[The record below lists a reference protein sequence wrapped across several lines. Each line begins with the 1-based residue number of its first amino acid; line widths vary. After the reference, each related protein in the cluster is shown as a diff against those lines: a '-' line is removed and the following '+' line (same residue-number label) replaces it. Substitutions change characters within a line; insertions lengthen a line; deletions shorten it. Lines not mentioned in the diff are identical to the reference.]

1 MQKPLFSILA
11 LLLSLGTIAQ
21 DMKDTQIETI
31 QVSERVYMLTGR
43 GGNIGIY
50 KGDEYTLMIDDQF
63 APLSGKIK
71 AAIDEITDTPIRFL
85 VNTHMHGDHTGGNA
99 NFNTSETTLVAH
111 ANVRKSLKALGKGA
125 KKFPELTFSDDI
137 TLYEG
142 DETIMIFHVHKAHT
156 DGDAMIYF
164 VTDNVLHMGDTY
176 FSQGYPYI
184 DLKSGGSVD
193 GYIAAHEKALMLI
206 NDDTKIIPGHGQLST
221 KADLQQYTAMLKD
234 LRARV
239 QTHLDQ
245 DQTLEQVQT
254 NTQIDEKYNARFGQG
269 WITGE
274 KIRATFYN
282 SLKLE
287 KR

>member
-1 MQKPLFSILA
+1 MKKPLFSILA
-11 LLLSLGTIAQ
+11 LLLALVSFAQ
-21 DMKDTQIETI
+21 DMQDTQIETI
-31 QVSERVYMLTGR
+31 QVSDHVYMLTGR

-50 KGDEYTLMIDDQF
+50 KGAEYTLMIDDQF
-63 APLSGKIK
+63 APLSSKIK
-71 AAIDEITDTPIRFL
+71 AAISKITDTPIRFL

-99 NFNTSETTLVAH
+99 NFNTTETTLVAH
-111 ANVRKSLKALGKGA
+111 ANVRKSLKAQGKEA
-125 KKFPELTFSDDI
+125 EKFPELTFSDDI

-193 GYIAAHEKALMLI
+193 GYIGAHEKALMLI
-206 NDDTKIIPGHGQLST
+206 NADTKIIPGHGQLSS

-234 LRARV
+234 LRTRV
-239 QTHLDQ
+239 QASIDQ
-245 DQTLEQVQT
+245 GQPLEQVQT
-254 NTQIDEKYNARFGQG
+254 DTQIDEKYNARFGQG

-274 KIRATFYN
+274 KIRATFYT
-282 SLKLE
+282 SLKDD
-287 KR
+287 